1 VKSALVLCL
10 ALAASGA
17 AAAAEPLTP
26 PPPTWIM
33 GPDGVRFRV
42 RFDPGHRLIL
52 GAGSDGTRGGAA
64 PVLELGV
71 RLRSEPP
78 APGWDVYWKRD
89 HELLQVR
96 LAPARIDG
104 ALYRGLYLRHS
115 REGTLTLP
123 LSPPIALP
131 LPFDIG
137 LRTEVGQ
144 LAGPLW
150 IPSAGAPRLR
160 VGVVHGDALA
170 DFWRSP
176 QHGRWLAAGVGARYD
191 VNLGR
196 DAAGALAPD
205 HLVAPMTALAVSMH
219 GEQRDGLLAGG
230 LRAEAAYRRSSVRG
244 WEPSWRADADGE
256 ATPVAINDRPLS
268 VYAAA
273 FVEGAGALPR
283 PGAQVF
289 VGLRLSE
296 PLR

>member
-1 VKSALVLCL
+1 
-10 ALAASGA
+10 
-17 AAAAEPLTP
+17 
-26 PPPTWIM
+26 
-33 GPDGVRFRV
+33 
-42 RFDPGHRLIL
+42 
-52 GAGSDGTRGGAA
+52 
-64 PVLELGV
+64 
-71 RLRSEPP
+71 
-78 APGWDVYWKRD
+78 VYWKRD

-283 PGAQVF
+283 PEAQVF